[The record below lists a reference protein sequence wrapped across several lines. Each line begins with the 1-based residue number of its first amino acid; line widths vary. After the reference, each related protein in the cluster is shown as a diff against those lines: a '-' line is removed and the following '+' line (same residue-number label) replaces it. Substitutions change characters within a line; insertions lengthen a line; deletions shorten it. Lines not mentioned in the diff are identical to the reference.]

1 MQGSIIACLSMS
13 PFACFI
19 GAYRMFNHGR
29 LPCVN
34 SYNVDNRKVY
44 PVIDT
49 NFPIEKTEIILYNDD
64 EDNDKINN

>member
-1 MQGSIIACLSMS
+1 MQGSILACLSMS

-34 SYNVDNRKVY
+34 SSYVDNRKVY
-44 PVIDT
+44 PVIDI
-49 NFPIEKTEIILYNDD
+49 NLAIEKTEIIRYD
-64 EDNDKINN
+64 EDNDNINN